1 MNIDLMSR
9 AELEIEIIE
18 DEDLY
23 NYFGGDA
30 NLDNINKMSDE
41 EVREK
46 IREWI
51 IEGDET
57 QLI

>member
-1 MNIDLMSR
+1 MNIETMSR
-9 AELEIEIIE
+9 AELECEILE
-18 DEDLY
+18 NDELY
-23 NYFGGDA
+23 QYFGGD
-30 NLDNINKMSDE
+30 DNIDEVIRMSDE

-57 QLI
+57 CPF

>member
-9 AELEIEIIE
+9 AELECEILAN
-18 DEDLY
+18 DDLY
-23 NYFGGDA
+23 AYFGGDA
-30 NLDNINKMSDE
+30 NMANVIKMSDE

-51 IEGDET
+51 LEGDET
-57 QLI
+57 QPI